1 MAFAQSEGKSQK
13 KANFWPKKSR
23 FFQSA
28 ITLSKID
35 KNSKFFFFWEK
46 EVLNFQNPSDLLK
59 SAENSRFG
67 AMLKLGQ
74 ICEKITKNSV
84 FWP

>member
-13 KANFWPKKSR
+13 KAIFLPKKSR

-35 KNSKFFFFWEK
+35 EIYIFFF
-46 EVLNFQNPSDLLK
+46 LK
-59 SAENSRFG
+59 
-67 AMLKLGQ
+67 
-74 ICEKITKNSV
+74 I
-84 FWP
+84 

>member
-35 KNSKFFFFWEK
+35 KKFKTFFFLRK
-46 EVLNFQNPSDLLK
+46 GGSQLIK
-59 SAENSRFG
+59 SVGFT
-67 AMLKLGQ
+67 
-74 ICEKITKNSV
+74 KIG
-84 FWP
+84 